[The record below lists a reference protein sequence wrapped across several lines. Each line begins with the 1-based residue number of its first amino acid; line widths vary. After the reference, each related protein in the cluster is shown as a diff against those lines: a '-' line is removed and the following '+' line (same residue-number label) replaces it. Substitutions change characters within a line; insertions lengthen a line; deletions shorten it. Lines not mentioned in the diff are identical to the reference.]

1 MSQFAVL
8 LKQTMGLDVASV
20 GPALIERAVQTRMEV
35 LGLLDPHT
43 YFLSL
48 HGNAAELQEL
58 IELVIVPETWFFRDR
73 EAIIAVAAM
82 ARELIFRT
90 PERPIRILSLPCST
104 GEEPYSIAMAM
115 LEVGMPAARFQIDAI
130 DICTRS
136 LASAAEGVY
145 GRNSFRGK
153 LLDYRDRFFTPQD
166 TNYVLDEAVKKQVRF
181 RYGNLFAADFLT
193 MEAPYDFVFCR
204 NVLIYFDR
212 PMQEQAVQVL
222 ERMVKEEGTI
232 FVGPAEAGLMLRN
245 TLTSAAIPL
254 AFAFHKKKPTVK
266 LVIPPRAPLP
276 VVRSAP
282 PAVAVKSAVRTPPPV
297 RRQMATASQPQP
309 QTTNQLQQALQ
320 LADQGRLSEAADLCA
335 AHLKEHGP
343 NADAFY
349 LQGLISDARQD
360 SAAAIQ
366 QYRKAIYLQ
375 PGHQEAL
382 EHLAALME
390 MQGDHSG
397 AERIMRRAQRLKEQ
411 QDA

>member
-20 GPALIERAVQTRMEV
+20 GPALIERAVQTRMET
-35 LGLLDPHT
+35 LGVADQNA

-48 HGNAAELQEL
+48 HGDAAELQEL

-82 ARELIFRT
+82 ARELMMST
-90 PERPIRILSLPCST
+90 PERPLRILSLPCST
-104 GEEPYSIAMAM
+104 GEEPYSIAMGM
-115 LEVGMPAARFQIDAI
+115 LEAGIPAARFQIDAI
-130 DICTRS
+130 DICNRS
-136 LASAAEGVY
+136 LAFAAEGVY

-153 LLDYRDRFFTPQD
+153 LLDYRDRFFTQQEAH
-166 TNYVLDEAVKKQVRF
+166 YVLSDTVKKQVRF
-181 RYGNLFAADFLT
+181 RYGNLFAADFLA

-212 PMQEQAVQVL
+212 PMQEKAVQVL
-222 ERMVKEEGTI
+222 ERLLKEDGTI

-245 TLTSAAIPL
+245 TLESAAIPL
-254 AFAFHKKKPTVK
+254 AFAFHKKKAVTRP
-266 LVIPPRAPLP
+266 LSMPRASVPPPLRSAPATVLKSAVVRVP
-276 VVRSAP
+276 VVRRQI
-282 PAVAVKSAVRTPPPV
+282 VAA
-297 RRQMATASQPQP
+297 AQPQKN
-309 QTTNQLQQALQ
+309 TAGQLQHALQ
-320 LADQGRLSEAADLCA
+320 LADQGRLGEAADLCA
-335 AHLKEHGP
+335 AYLKEHGP
-343 NADAFY
+343 SADAFY
-349 LQGLISDARQD
+349 LQGLISDARHD

-375 PGHQEAL
+375 PAHQEAL

>member
-20 GPALIERAVQTRMEV
+20 GPALIERAVQTRMEA
-35 LGLLDPHT
+35 LGLLDQNA

-48 HGNAAELQEL
+48 HGDAAELQEL

-73 EAIIAVAAM
+73 EAIIAVATM
-82 ARELIFRT
+82 ARELMMST

-104 GEEPYSIAMAM
+104 GEEPYSIAMGM
-115 LEVGMPAARFQIDAI
+115 LEAGMPAARFQIDAI
-130 DICTRS
+130 DICNRS
-136 LASAAEGVY
+136 LAFATAGIY

-153 LLDYRDRFFTPQD
+153 LLAYRDRFFTPQEAH
-166 TNYVLDEAVKKQVRF
+166 YVLDDAVKKQVRF
-181 RYGNLFAADFLT
+181 RYGNLFAADFLAL
-193 MEAPYDFVFCR
+193 EAPYDFVFCR

-212 PMQEQAVQVL
+212 PMQEQAVLVL
-222 ERMVKEEGTI
+222 ERLLKEDGAI

-245 TLTSAAIPL
+245 TLESAAIPL
-254 AFAFHKKKPTVK
+254 AFAFRKKRAKVKPANVARASLPPLRTAPPAMAHKTAAV
-266 LVIPPRAPLP
+266 RAP
-276 VVRSAP
+276 VVRKPVVAAVP
-282 PAVAVKSAVRTPPPV
+282 PQKN
-297 RRQMATASQPQP
+297 TAS
-309 QTTNQLQQALQ
+309 QLQQALQ
-320 LADQGRLSEAADLCA
+320 LADQGRLNEAADLCA

-343 NADAFY
+343 SADAFY
-349 LQGLISDARQD
+349 LQGLISDARGD

-375 PGHQEAL
+375 PAHQEAL
-382 EHLAALME
+382 GHLAALME